1 MNLQMT
7 QSRLGKNESA
17 NVLNNDL
24 QSISAW
30 AYNWKTFFNADS
42 SKPAQECYSYEKKN
56 SSSSNH

>member
-42 SKPAQECYSYEKKN
+42 SKPAQECYS
-56 SSSSNH
+56 